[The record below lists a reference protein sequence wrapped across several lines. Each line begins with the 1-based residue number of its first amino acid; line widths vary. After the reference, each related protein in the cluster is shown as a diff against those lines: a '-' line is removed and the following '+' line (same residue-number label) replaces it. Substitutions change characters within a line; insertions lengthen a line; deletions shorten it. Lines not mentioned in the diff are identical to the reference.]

1 MSNKKHVTF
10 AEKVSELQH
19 SIDLETRKVASTE
32 RCFPTMLIA
41 SIATPFLLLLL
52 LFFLQPSFVQ
62 RKEGEKYVRDGRRIF
77 YWTVGITV
85 VVWLAMYLYT
95 FCDGFSAMS
104 MLCSK

>member
-1 MSNKKHVTF
+1 MSSRKHVTF
-10 AEKVSELQH
+10 AEKVSELQNQ
-19 SIDLETRKVASTE
+19 IDLETKKISSSE

-41 SIATPFLLLLL
+41 GIVTPFLLLLI

-77 YWTVGITV
+77 YWTLGVTL

-95 FCDGFSAMS
+95 FCDGFSSMS